1 MAIVVF
7 VTKDSKARNANEI
20 LTTVSLIRVLM
31 AVNVVTKSNRILAF
45 VRQDSQVLIA
55 SRISTIASRIRA
67 ITASVSIN

>member
-1 MAIVVF
+1 MDIVVF

-20 LTTVSLIRVLM
+20 LTTVSLIHVLM
-31 AVNVVTKSNRILAF
+31 AVNVVTKSNPILAF

-55 SRISTIASRIRA
+55 NRISTIASRIRA

>member
-1 MAIVVF
+1 MDIVVF

-31 AVNVVTKSNRILAF
+31 AVNVVTKSNPILAF
-45 VRQDSQVLIA
+45 VRKDSQVLIA
-55 SRISTIASRIRA
+55 NRISTIANLIRA